1 MFLSDHQIMKRCEGD
16 EPMISSFVAEQISK
30 DKREHPVTHS
40 LAFSYNKQISYGLS
54 SYGYD
59 ARLDT
64 TFLSPRFSI
73 ESNPVVDPKN
83 TKVTDY
89 EEVVRDVIDIPPHSF
104 VLGKTV
110 EYFRI
115 PRDILAL
122 CVGKS
127 TYARC
132 GINVNV
138 TPLEPE
144 WRGHVTI
151 EISNMNVKP
160 VRVYAG
166 EGIAQFLFA
175 WCDPFGC
182 IGYPLEANWHTV
194 ANECQTSY
202 ADRRGKYQDQ
212 REVTVAR
219 L

>member
-1 MFLSDHQIMKRCEGD
+1 MKRCEGGEGMINPFVAEQTKLRYIQGQ
-16 EPMISSFVAEQISK
+16 EPMISKKF
-30 DKREHPVTHS
+30 
-40 LAFSYNKQISYGLS
+40 ISYGLS

-175 WCDPFGC
+175 WCQPTV
-182 IGYPLEANWHTV
+182 EAWYEDDNGIK
-194 ANECQTSY
+194 AAINNQCKTSY

-212 REVTVAR
+212 REVTVAK